1 MQSENLTTELQ
12 AEDVKQDMND
22 IDEENKEL
30 DESGD
35 QQDSQHGSS
44 QSLREA
50 EQKKEHDFD
59 LESGLIKY

>member
-1 MQSENLTTELQ
+1 MQSKNLTTELQ
-12 AEDVKQDMND
+12 AEDLKRDMND

-30 DESGD
+30 DKPSD
-35 QQDSQHGSS
+35 QQDPKHGSS
-44 QSLREA
+44 QSLGEA